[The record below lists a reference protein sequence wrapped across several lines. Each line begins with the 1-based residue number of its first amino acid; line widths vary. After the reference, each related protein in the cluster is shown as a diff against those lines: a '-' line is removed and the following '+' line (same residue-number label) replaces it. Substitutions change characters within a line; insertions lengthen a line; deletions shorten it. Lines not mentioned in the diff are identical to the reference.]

1 MQFRLPFTRLLAWAG
16 LVVLLSATVACG
28 DGDTTEAAESDTT
41 EAAADDGSE
50 ETEESAAPESL
61 ERPTLPEDADPDIAV
76 FEDFEAATFS
86 NPTVIDNAYLPYAPG
101 NRILLS
107 GTTVED
113 GEEFA
118 HQIRYV
124 VTDLTKEILG
134 VETVVV
140 WIEDYSDDEL
150 VEAEIAFYAQDDA
163 GNVWF
168 FGEHPEEYEDEE
180 LIDAPTWIAGV
191 DGAYPGIVMHADPQL
206 DTPAYFQGWG
216 PAVEWSDFAVVE
228 VVGEEICIELGC
240 FPDSITIAE
249 SSLDEEGIAQLKS
262 YAPDVGNIEVGFR
275 GDDATQE
282 ELEVVDHSPVS
293 AEELASFGAL
303 AKALEASAYEVSA
316 ETYGATTPIE

>member
-1 MQFRLPFTRLLAWAG
+1 MNFRRPFTSLLIWAG

-28 DGDTTEAAESDTT
+28 SGDTTEAAVDEQ
-41 EAAADDGSE
+41 
-50 ETEESAAPESL
+50 TEESSASESL
-61 ERPTLPEDADPDIAV
+61 ERPTLPEDTDPDIAM

-86 NPTVIDNAYLPYAPG
+86 NPTVIDNAYLPYLPG
-101 NRILLS
+101 NRIVLS

-113 GEEFA
+113 GEEFS
-118 HQIRYV
+118 HQIRYI

-134 VETVVV
+134 VQTVVV

-150 VEAEIAFYAQDDA
+150 VEAEIAFFAQDDA

-191 DGAYPGIVMHADPQL
+191 DGAYPGIAMYADPKP
-206 DTPAYFQGWG
+206 DVPAYFQGWG
-216 PAVEWSDFAVVE
+216 PAVEWSDFAIVE
-228 VVGEEICIELGC
+228 AAGEEICIELGC

-249 SSLDEEGIAQLKS
+249 SSIEEEGIAQVKS
-262 YAPDVGNIEVGFR
+262 YAPGVGNIEVGFR

-282 ELEVVDHSPVS
+282 QLEVIDHSPVS
-293 AEELASFGAL
+293 TEELASFGAL
-303 AKALEASAYEVSA
+303 AKALEASAFAVNPD
-316 ETYGATTPIE
+316 TYGETMPIE

>member
-1 MQFRLPFTRLLAWAG
+1 MQFRLSFTRLVAWVG
-16 LVVLLSATVACG
+16 LVVLLSAATVACG
-28 DGDTTEAAESDTT
+28 DGDTTEAT
-41 EAAADDGSE
+41 ADE
-50 ETEESAAPESL
+50 ETEESTAPESL
-61 ERPTLPEDADPDIAV
+61 ERPTLPDDADPDIAV
-76 FEDFEAATFS
+76 FEDFDAATFS
-86 NPTVIDNAYLPYAPG
+86 NPTEIDNAYLPYAPG

-113 GEEFA
+113 GEEFD

-134 VETVVV
+134 VQTVVV
-140 WIEDYSDDEL
+140 WIEDFSDGEL
-150 VEAEIAFYAQDDA
+150 VEAEIAFFAQDDA

-191 DGAYPGIVMHADPQL
+191 DGAYPGIAMSADPQI
-206 DTPAYFQGWG
+206 DSPYFQGWG

-228 VVGEEICIELGC
+228 SVGEEICIELDC
-240 FPDSITIAE
+240 YADSIMIAE

-262 YAPDVGNIEVGFR
+262 YAPGVGNIEVGFR

-282 ELEVVDHSPVS
+282 QLEVIDHSPVTE
-293 AEELASFGAL
+293 EELASFSAL
-303 AKALEASAYEVSA
+303 AKALEASAYVVSA
-316 ETYGATTPIE
+316 DTYGATTPIE

>member
-1 MQFRLPFTRLLAWAG
+1 M
-16 LVVLLSATVACG
+16 
-28 DGDTTEAAESDTT
+28 
-41 EAAADDGSE
+41 
-50 ETEESAAPESL
+50 
-61 ERPTLPEDADPDIAV
+61 
-76 FEDFEAATFS
+76 
-86 NPTVIDNAYLPYAPG
+86 
-101 NRILLS
+101 LS
-107 GTTVED
+107 GTTIED
-113 GEEFA
+113 GEEFS
-118 HQIRYV
+118 HQIRYI

-134 VETVVV
+134 VQTVVV

-191 DGAYPGIVMHADPQL
+191 DGAYPGIAMYADPQP
-206 DTPAYFQGWG
+206 DVPAYFQGWG

-228 VVGEEICIELGC
+228 AVGEEICIELGC

-249 SSLDEEGIAQLKS
+249 SSIDEEGIAQVKS

-282 ELEVVDHSPVS
+282 QLEVIDHSPVS
-293 AEELASFGAL
+293 DRGARFVRRLGQSPRGQRLSMSTPTPTGRRRRSNDSGTSPDPASSLSRGRGPGTGRSVGYRSPVIWWRRASIQTW
-303 AKALEASAYEVSA
+303 ASAHAASA
-316 ETYGATTPIE
+316 SARVAVEP